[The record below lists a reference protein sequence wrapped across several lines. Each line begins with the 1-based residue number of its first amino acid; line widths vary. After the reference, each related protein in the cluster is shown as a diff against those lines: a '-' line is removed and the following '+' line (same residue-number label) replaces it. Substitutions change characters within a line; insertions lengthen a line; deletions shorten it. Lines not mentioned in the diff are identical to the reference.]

1 MSHFH
6 PHLRAIGFALSGF
19 TFWVFAD
26 TCMKLAGE
34 AALPPYEVVAFL
46 GFFAV
51 LLMMAKVKIQGNLI
65 KSLWP
70 RKPRAQLGSALL
82 SLGNN
87 AANVIALKHLSLAL
101 FYAAV
106 FTEPM
111 LIALL
116 ASFLLHERLN
126 WQKSVA
132 IVAGFA
138 GVIIAID
145 PSRSFG
151 AGDWI
156 GYAAVLAST
165 CFFTANTLWLRVMT
179 QTESA
184 DSLTFFSSL
193 VGAVCG
199 GVFMLWHTQPVNL
212 HILFILFVMAFLAV
226 IGSLCCFIALRLTTA
241 ATVEQFHYT
250 QIVTGAILGYFIW
263 HDVPAFHTVF
273 GAAIII
279 ASGLYIAAHTHKA
292 ENVAA
297 IGTR

>member
-1 MSHFH
+1 LNTSIS
-6 PHLRAIGFALSGF
+6 HLRAIGFALIGF

-34 AALPPYEVVAFL
+34 ASLPPYEVVAFL
-46 GFFAV
+46 GFFAA
-51 LLMMAKVKIQGNLI
+51 LLMMAKTKIQGKTL
-65 KSLWP
+65 KFLWP

-82 SLGNN
+82 SLGTN

-116 ASFLLHERLN
+116 ASFLLHEHLN
-126 WQKSVA
+126 WKKGIA
-132 IVAGFA
+132 TVAGFA
-138 GVIIAID
+138 GVIIAIN
-145 PSRSFG
+145 PWANLGSS
-151 AGDWI
+151 DWI

-165 CFFTANTLWLRVMT
+165 IFFTANTLWLRVMT

-184 DSLTFFSSL
+184 DSLAFFSSL
-193 VGAVCG
+193 VGAVCC
-199 GVFMLWHTQPVNL
+199 GVLMLWHTQPVDLYN
-212 HILFILFVMAFLAV
+212 LFILFVMAFLAV
-226 IGSLCCFIALRLTTA
+226 IGSLCCFIALRLTAA

-250 QIVTGAILGYFIW
+250 QIVTGAILGYIIW
-263 HDVPAFHTVF
+263 HDIPAFHTIL

-279 ASGLYIAAHTHKA
+279 GSGLYIAAHAHKT
-292 ENVAA
+292 ENIAA
-297 IGTR
+297 IGIH